1 MTRLVSE
8 VTRLLIRLMRLLIR
22 QLVIKVA
29 QLFIK
34 VTWLKF
40 MDSTG
45 IAPLGKL
52 NLIKLDVNNYILENW
67 CAIKKKMIFLC

>member
-1 MTRLVSE
+1 MTRLVAE

-45 IAPLGKL
+45 IATLGKL
-52 NLIKLDVNNYILENW
+52 NLIKLDVIAEFW
-67 CAIKKKMIFLC
+67 VSE